1 MFSAYKKFR
10 MERYICRPETRY
22 IMTGVA
28 NSACKRSAALSS
40 EQYPVMMCRAHIL
53 VDKYLSVRKFFFAE
67 DSFFFKI
74 HGEELGDFLD
84 THLRVGDVSES
95 VFCED
100 EGDSCIA
107 AGVCVALGIADV
119 DHIF

>member
-40 EQYPVMMCRAHIL
+40 EQYLVMMCRVHIL

-74 HGEELGDFLD
+74 HGEEVGDFSD
-84 THLRVGDVSES
+84 AHFRIGDVSES
-95 VFCED
+95 VFCEN
-100 EGDSCIA
+100 EGDSCA
-107 AGVCVALGIADV
+107 EAGVCVALGVAYV
-119 DHIF
+119 DYIF